1 MGLAPELLR
10 AVVELGFIE
19 PTPVQQKTIPNI
31 LNSTGDL
38 VVMAQTGTGKTA
50 AFGLPVLQ
58 LSDIHSGQLQTLVL
72 CPTRE
77 LCMQITADLTRYS
90 QFMEG
95 FHVVPVYGGT
105 SILTQIKA
113 LRGNSHVVVG
123 TPGRVMDL
131 IKRKVLKLSQVR
143 WVILDEADEMLNM
156 GFKDDLD
163 AILAE
168 TPKERQTLLFS
179 ATMPQGI
186 AEIARKYMNAPE
198 EISVGKR
205 NSGADNVS
213 HEYYMIHAKDR
224 YDALK
229 RIVDNNPDVYGIV
242 FCRTRIETK
251 EVADKLMQDGYNADA
266 LHGDLSQIQRDY
278 VMNRFRIKNLQLLVA
293 TDVAARGLDVQDL
306 THIINYNLPDDP
318 EVYVHRSGRTG
329 RAGKSGVAISLIHTR
344 ESGKIR
350 DLERMVKKSFNRKM
364 VPGGREICEK
374 QLLNLVDKVENTV
387 VDQVSIEKYLPAIY
401 QKLAWLDREELI
413 KHFISVEFNRFLEYY
428 KNAPDLNTIQR
439 EKFERADKP
448 ERRTTG
454 QLESYSRV
462 HINLGSR
469 QELNA
474 GTLIALINKSSQGQR
489 VVIGKIE
496 ILRNFSFFEVDSNR
510 VKYLLKEFQGA
521 VFNGIPVEVE
531 LSKVDQHPENARSE
545 NTYGFQQRGERTG
558 KRKKIRRW

>member
-1 MGLAPELLR
+1 
-10 AVVELGFIE
+10 
-19 PTPVQQKTIPNI
+19 
-31 LNSTGDL
+31 
-38 VVMAQTGTGKTA
+38 
-50 AFGLPVLQ
+50 
-58 LSDIHSGQLQTLVL
+58 
-72 CPTRE
+72 
-77 LCMQITADLTRYS
+77 
-90 QFMEG
+90 
-95 FHVVPVYGGT
+95 
-105 SILTQIKA
+105 
-113 LRGNSHVVVG
+113 
-123 TPGRVMDL
+123 
-131 IKRKVLKLSQVR
+131 
-143 WVILDEADEMLNM
+143 MLNM

-186 AEIARKYMNAPE
+186 ADIARTYMNSPE

-205 NSGADNVS
+205 NSGAENVS
-213 HEYYMIHAKDR
+213 HEYYMVHAKDR
-224 YDALK
+224 YVALK
-229 RIVDNNPDVYGIV
+229 RIVDNNPSIYGIV

-266 LHGDLSQIQRDY
+266 LHGDLSQVQRDY

-329 RAGKSGVAISLIHTR
+329 RAGKSGVAVSLIHTR
-344 ESGKIR
+344 ESGKVK
-350 DLERMVKKSFNRKM
+350 DLERMTRKSFEKKM

-387 VDQVSIEKYLPAIY
+387 VDQESIEKYLPAIY
-401 QKLAWLDREELI
+401 RKLEWLDREELI

-428 KNAPDLNTIQR
+428 KDAPDLNTVHP
-439 EKFERADKP
+439 EKHENLKFEKP
-448 ERRTTG
+448 ET
-454 QLESYSRV
+454 YSRL

-469 QELNA
+469 HELNA
-474 GTLIALINKSSQGQR
+474 GSLMALINKHSLGHR
-489 VVIGKIE
+489 IVIGKIE

-510 VKYLLKEFQGA
+510 INYLLNEFNGA

-531 LSKVDQHPENARSE
+531 LSKSGPQSASAQSE
-545 NTYGFQQRGERTG
+545 KSFRFQQKNSYSN